1 MNTSIKCSRKKC
13 PIGVVGKKENNDNSG
28 QEPASLISALH
39 FASPDISSTVSPIAN
54 TVVLRRRSRDPKEL
68 TLPTQPKQ
76 DDDRYFGG

>member
-1 MNTSIKCSRKKC
+1 MNTSIKCSRNKC

-39 FASPDISSTVSPIAN
+39 FASHEISLTVSPIAD
-54 TVVLRRRSRDPKEL
+54 TVVLRRRSRDPKGL